1 MDLETE
7 KWHLPILEEFGIN
20 EAILPK
26 IASNCEV
33 YGHVHSGPL
42 AGVPIAGSLGDQQAS
57 LLGQQNRKRLRSDSD
72 HALTSCRSLVQRGRG
87 EEYIRHRVLSP
98 PQHRDASSAFDP
110 WPHYWSRL
118 QTGTAGFHT
127 VYVRGYPR
135 IRVLFWCVAVSGSVA
150 MAGSIFSWLRDNF
163 GLIQS
168 VEEVEDLANSVED
181 TGGVYCV
188 PAFSGL
194 LAPHWRDDAR
204 GVLIGL
210 TGGFRIRASSE
221 DDAVGQDTQRRPM
234 WCERRWKRSAF
245 RRAMC

>member
-1 MDLETE
+1 
-7 KWHLPILEEFGIN
+7 
-20 EAILPK
+20 
-26 IASNCEV
+26 
-33 YGHVHSGPL
+33 
-42 AGVPIAGSLGDQQAS
+42 
-57 LLGQQNRKRLRSDSD
+57 
-72 HALTSCRSLVQRGRG
+72 
-87 EEYIRHRVLSP
+87 
-98 PQHRDASSAFDP
+98 
-110 WPHYWSRL
+110 
-118 QTGTAGFHT
+118 
-127 VYVRGYPR
+127 
-135 IRVLFWCVAVSGSVA
+135 
-150 MAGSIFSWLRDNF
+150 MAGSIFSWLRDSF

-168 VEEVEDLANSVED
+168 VEEVEDLANTVED

-221 DDAVGQDTQRRPM
+221 DDAVEQDTQRRPM